1 MSNSVICDKLL
12 DVLETIEIVQKR
24 TETVLTSDDFTKDD
38 DASILFDSV
47 LMRLQTIGETLKS
60 IEKSD
65 AKFFAKFVDFDIESA
80 IKFRDIISHH
90 YADINPVI
98 VFDIC
103 KNHLEKLKQKIKLM
117 QQVACN

>member
-1 MSNSVICDKLL
+1 LSSSVICDKIL
-12 DVLETIEIVQKR
+12 DILEAIEVVQKR
-24 TETVLTSDDFTKDD
+24 TNIVLSPDDFTKDD
-38 DASILFDSV
+38 DATVLFDSV

-65 AKFFAKFVDFDIESA
+65 ANFFAKFVDFDIESE

-103 KNHLEKLKQKIKLM
+103 KNHLEKLKQKIKAM
-117 QQVACN
+117 QQAICN

>member
-24 TETVLTSDDFTKDD
+24 TKSVSTPDDFTIND
-38 DASILFDSV
+38 DALILFDSV

-65 AKFFAKFVDFDIESA
+65 REFFTQFADFDIESA

-90 YADINPVI
+90 YADINPNI

-103 KNHLEKLKQKIKLM
+103 KNHLENCRRK
-117 QQVACN
+117 